1 MRAIR
6 SRGIATHFFMALVVA
21 AGACWTSRA
30 LAQEPT
36 PDAANGA
43 APPAPIGLSGGLSNS
58 FVLRGNGAESTLMTV
73 LSASY
78 AWTSSFSTFARVG
91 SVYNASTG
99 LESAAGW
106 ANPALGA
113 SVLFPVTKSLS
124 IGGLSGVTIPVGSG
138 GGNSPSPAALRAW
151 TNSIDWGGAMFAVNH
166 VDIFAG
172 VHAQYSLDRLTL
184 QFDSTLH
191 ELLRVRGQET
201 DPIGAAA
208 TVTGT
213 TATVSYAVLPQLSF
227 STALSETRVWNTP
240 TYVVVDPNSRVD
252 YFFSA
257 GVSTDVKIGR
267 TDVTPGLVYARAL
280 DLPLSGQGF
289 QVAELDLG
297 FSL

>member
-1 MRAIR
+1 M
-6 SRGIATHFFMALVVA
+6 ATRVSVVLAALASV
-21 AGACWTSRA
+21 CWTSVA
-30 LAQEPT
+30 AAQEPT
-36 PDAANGA
+36 PDSAS
-43 APPAPIGLSGGLSNS
+43 APASETPIGLSGSLSNS
-58 FVLRGNGAESTLMTV
+58 LVLRSNGAESTLMTV

-78 AWTSSFSTFARVG
+78 AWTSSFSTFARLG

-99 LESAAGW
+99 LESAAGL
-106 ANPALGA
+106 ANPALG
-113 SVLFPVTKSLS
+113 VTVQLALNKNFT

-138 GGNSPSPAALRAW
+138 GGNAPSPAALRAW

-166 VDIFAG
+166 VDIFNG
-172 VHAQYSLDRLTL
+172 VHAQYSLDRLTV
-184 QFDSTLH
+184 QFDCTLH

-213 TATVSYAVLPQLSF
+213 TATVSYAVLPQLAF

-240 TYVVVDPNSRVD
+240 TYVVIDPNSRVD

-267 TDVTPGLVYARAL
+267 TDVTPGIVYARAL

>member
-1 MRAIR
+1 M
-6 SRGIATHFFMALVVA
+6 
-21 AGACWTSRA
+21 
-30 LAQEPT
+30 
-36 PDAANGA
+36 
-43 APPAPIGLSGGLSNS
+43 
-58 FVLRGNGAESTLMTV
+58 
-73 LSASY
+73 
-78 AWTSSFSTFARVG
+78 
-91 SVYNASTG
+91 
-99 LESAAGW
+99 
-106 ANPALGA
+106 
-113 SVLFPVTKSLS
+113 
-124 IGGLSGVTIPVGSG
+124 IPVGSG
-138 GGNSPSPAALRAW
+138 GGNSPSPGALRAW

-191 ELLRVRGQET
+191 ELLRVRGAEA

-227 STALSETRVWNTP
+227 STAISETRVWNTP

-257 GVSTDVKIGR
+257 GISTDVKIGR
-267 TDVTPGLVYARAL
+267 TDVTPGFVYSRAL